1 MAVSEQTISAYLIRT
16 SRLRRRCACTLLID
30 VAALQWTE
38 FVAWLIMQRPQ
49 WSRSTWRTYKRAIV
63 EVMTREH
70 PDERA
75 ALAALD
81 AATQTEAKKKTGR
94 TSAAKSPRFGP
105 DERERIFAA
114 LRLGRSPR
122 ALELIDFISATI
134 AAGLR
139 PTEWRG
145 ATLEVSA
152 EGAVRLL
159 VKNAK
164 ATNGRAHGPHRT
176 LHWPNLPPE
185 TLAAMSR
192 TIAIAQKFSSAAEY
206 DAHRKALQ
214 DLLGALSRRLWPN
227 RAKHFAL
234 YSCRREFIAQ
244 AKMVYS
250 PVEVAAL
257 VGHSVDRT
265 AQSHYGRVT
274 KSSGGRD
281 ITLPI
286 PDPDDVARVR
296 ENVAPRLAALSRL
309 HREASKKAKSREV
322 EGSHDAAPAT
332 ATPFAESSIA
342 GQEDAAAESPR
353 SAEGADADAPSIA
366 PDAGSAT
373 SIAGPAIDLTPE
385 PPAQA
390 DEAEETSNLGERLQI
405 ASRDERPIPDSGDG
419 PRMREIV
426 APIPAAPSR
435 AHEGSHD
442 TTPAAAAPPIVAN
455 HEAAK
460 SQQSAEGVDAA
471 APSEGPTLDPFP
483 EPPSKAAEKK
493 KARDE
498 GGRLWQKFQ
507 TEQRR
512 SLDDLPSG
520 ARHEKKGSVRE
531 LDSVAS
537 SSDGSPEGE
546 PKPKDIP

>member
-1 MAVSEQTISAYLIRT
+1 MSPSLTGSGAISA
-16 SRLRRRCACTLLID
+16 SD
-30 VAALQWTE
+30 EAALG
-38 FVAWLIMQRPQ
+38 
-49 WSRSTWRTYKRAIV
+49 Y
-63 EVMTREH
+63 
-70 PDERA
+70 
-75 ALAALD
+75 
-81 AATQTEAKKKTGR
+81 
-94 TSAAKSPRFGP
+94 
-105 DERERIFAA
+105 
-114 LRLGRSPR
+114 
-122 ALELIDFISATI
+122 
-134 AAGLR
+134 
-139 PTEWRG
+139 
-145 ATLEVSA
+145 
-152 EGAVRLL
+152 
-159 VKNAK
+159 
-164 ATNGRAHGPHRT
+164 
-176 LHWPNLPPE
+176 
-185 TLAAMSR
+185 
-192 TIAIAQKFSSAAEY
+192 
-206 DAHRKALQ
+206 AHRKALQ

-281 ITLPI
+281 ITLPT

-296 ENVAPRLAALSRL
+296 ENVAPRLETLSRL
-309 HREASKKAKSREV
+309 HREAGKKAPSREV

-332 ATPFAESSIA
+332 ATPFAESSITD
-342 GQEDAAAESPR
+342 QEDAAAESRR
-353 SAEGADADAPSIA
+353 SAEDADAAELIA
-366 PDAGSAT
+366 HDAGSAT
-373 SIAGPAIDLTPE
+373 SVEGPTIDFSPE
-385 PPAQA
+385 PPAQV

-405 ASRDERPIPDSGDG
+405 ASRYERPISDSGDV

-442 TTPAAAAPPIVAN
+442 TTPAAAAPPAVAD

-460 SQQSAEGVDAA
+460 SQQSAEGADAA
-471 APSEGPTLDPFP
+471 APSRGPTLDPFP

-498 GGRLWQKFQ
+498 GERLWRRFQ

-512 SLDDLPSG
+512 SFDDLSSG
-520 ARHEKKGSVRE
+520 ARHEKNGSVQE
-531 LDSVAS
+531 LDSVGS
-537 SSDGSPEGE
+537 SSDGSPEVE